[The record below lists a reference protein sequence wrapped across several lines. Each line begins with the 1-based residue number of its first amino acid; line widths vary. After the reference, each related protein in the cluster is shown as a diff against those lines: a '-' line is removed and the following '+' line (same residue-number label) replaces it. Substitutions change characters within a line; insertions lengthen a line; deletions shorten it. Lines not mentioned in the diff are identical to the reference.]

1 MKFKKDDEGKLVLD
15 DSGDPIAID
24 NEGNTIPLDK
34 VVSLGKH
41 QRIEDE
47 RNELKAKV
55 DELTKQIGDLQK
67 VAGDAEATK
76 TKLEELAKTAEEA
89 QADFEARMAARD
101 REYALDI
108 ALRDAGVPK
117 DLITGAKAY
126 IGDEVRYEG
135 GRLTGFDAESFKK
148 ERPFLFPKQE
158 TFGTGAP
165 PSGAPANEEAERISQ
180 MREAAG
186 LPPKKE

>member
-15 DSGDPIAID
+15 DSGDPVAID
-24 NEGNTIPLDK
+24 SEGNTIPLDK

-41 QRIEDE
+41 KRIEDE
-47 RNELKAKV
+47 RNELKSKV

-76 TKLEELAKTAEEA
+76 AKLDELVKTAEES

-126 IGDEVRYEG
+126 IGEEVRYEG

-158 TFGTGAP
+158 TFNAGAP
-165 PSGAPANEEAERISQ
+165 PSGGGGGEDLGKLDMDSYVEARN
-180 MREAAG
+180 
-186 LPPKKE
+186 KKG